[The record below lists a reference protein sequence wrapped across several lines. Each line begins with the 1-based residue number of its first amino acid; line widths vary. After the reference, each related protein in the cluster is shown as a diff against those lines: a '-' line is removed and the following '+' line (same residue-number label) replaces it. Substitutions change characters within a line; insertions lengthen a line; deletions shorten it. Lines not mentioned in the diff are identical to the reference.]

1 MRSSNNVYWLALL
14 AMLCV
19 IRLWVWPLRS
29 SFWVDEMATYFVVH
43 HGANDA
49 TLRVAP
55 QVPMSIYYALPR
67 AAEKL
72 LGSSEVVY
80 RLPSLLAMVIALFLI
95 WRIAARLI
103 HPDAGWLA
111 VFACLALRGFNYQAA
126 DARPY
131 ALGTCVLCLSA
142 WLLIRWLDSNRWLDA
157 LLFAAC
163 ASLLWRVHLV
173 FWPFYAMFAVYA
185 IVRVARR
192 DTEVTW
198 LRAGAAFALLG
209 ASLAPVAMGAAG
221 VLRTAGA
228 HVVSPM
234 PVMTDLA
241 ASLKLGLL
249 ATCSVA
255 AAILGRWLRLPAGK
269 PPAWSPLALV
279 AAWWLCAPL
288 GLFAFSW
295 LTGNVTFVPRY
306 MFLSLPGA
314 ALAAT
319 AAAALFIPPQHWRT
333 LSLAMGVG
341 VLLFLGQ
348 WTQLW
353 PPHQG
358 SDWRDA
364 ALSLNAQQ
372 LNAQQLSGQEW
383 TGGMPVICPSP
394 FIEAKP
400 PVWRPDYPLDS
411 FLYSHLLVYHVAGK
425 EYPFPFESSPEA
437 EHEARQLTQTVLPD
451 AGRFAIYGPAKS
463 VLLWRDWFNAQPE
476 LASWRHRPLG
486 TFGDVEAIVFE
497 RARVAASR

>member
-1 MRSSNNVYWLALL
+1 MKRFSIDAYWLGLL
-14 AMLCV
+14 AMLCL
-19 IRLWVWPLRS
+19 IRLWVLPLGS
-29 SFWVDEMATYFVVH
+29 SFWVDEMATSFVVN

-72 LGSSEVVY
+72 LGQSEAVY
-80 RLPSLLAMVIALFLI
+80 RLPSLLAMAFALWLI
-95 WRIAARLI
+95 WRIAAKLI

-157 LLFAAC
+157 FLFVVC

-173 FWPFYAMFAVYA
+173 FWPFYLMFGVYA

-192 DTEVTW
+192 DTAVTW
-198 LRAGAAFALLG
+198 LGAGAAFAVLG
-209 ASLAPVAMGAAG
+209 ASLVPVALGAAG

-228 HVVSPM
+228 HVVSPL
-234 PVMTDLA
+234 PGMTDLA
-241 ASLKLGLL
+241 AALKLGLL
-249 ATCSVA
+249 ATCSVS

-269 PPAWSPLALV
+269 LPAWSPLAFI

-295 LTGNVTFVPRY
+295 LTGNVTFIPRY
-306 MFLSLPGA
+306 MFLGLPGA

-333 LSLAMGVG
+333 LSLAMGIG

-353 PPHQG
+353 PPHQN

-364 ALSLNAQQ
+364 AQSLNAQEK
-372 LNAQQLSGQEW
+372 LGD
-383 TGGMPVICPSP
+383 MPVICPSP

-400 PVWRPDYPLDS
+400 PVWGPDYPLDS
-411 FLYSHLLVYHVAGK
+411 FLYSHLLFYQVAGK

-437 EHEARQLTQTVLPD
+437 EQEARKLTQDVLPA

-463 VLLWRDWFNAQPE
+463 VLIWRDWFNAQPE
-476 LASWRHRPLG
+476 LSTWRHRALG

-497 RARVAASR
+497 KTRVAALR